1 MTRQENGR
9 RILNS
14 VPLTRADCLENA
26 LLFPAILDFDECD
39 QRAALRHNVQLAN
52 RGGVAPRENTPA
64 HEPESQRA
72 KPLRRKATLIG
83 RPSRL
88 YESTAHPSRAL
99 ASARA

>member
-1 MTRQENGR
+1 MRTNR
-9 RILNS
+9 
-14 VPLTRADCLENA
+14 LENA
-26 LLFPAILDFDECD
+26 LMFLAILDFDECN
-39 QRAALRHNVQLAN
+39 QRAALRDNVEFAH
-52 RGGVAPRENTPA
+52 RSGVAPREDTPA

-88 YESTAHPSRAL
+88 YESTAHPSRAR